1 MNKLGVH
8 AFVWTADWTNENA
21 ARAIGLTAETGFDIL
36 ELSSMDLAS
45 VDVDF
50 TRRALERNGL
60 GATMSFGLSDAQDV
74 SSDDPER
81 VRAGERQLLRGL
93 SVARDVGA
101 THVCGILY
109 SAFQKYAVPTTADA
123 ISRSIEVTRRV
134 AEKAAE
140 SGIVLGMEV
149 VNRYESNMLNT
160 AAQAVDYV
168 ERVGMA
174 NVKVHL
180 DCYHMNI
187 EERDV
192 ASAIV
197 TTGSRLG
204 YFHTGDSH
212 RGYLGSG
219 SIEFGRVFRALVAS
233 GYEGPITFESFSSAG
248 GGQPLEG
255 ILGIWRNLW
264 DDGRDLALHARVYT
278 EAQLKAGREAV
289 KVGALPQT
297 PLGAGAPRPA

>member
-8 AFVWTADWTNENA
+8 AFVWTPHWTNENA

-36 ELSSMDLAS
+36 ELSSMDLDT
-45 VDVDF
+45 VDMDF
-50 TRRALERNGL
+50 TRRELERHGL
-60 GATMSFGLSDAQDV
+60 GATMSFGLTEAQDV
-74 SSDDPER
+74 SSEDPER
-81 VRAGERQLLRGL
+81 RRAGEAQLRRGIAI
-93 SVARDVGA
+93 ARDVGA

-109 SAFQKYAVPTTADA
+109 SAFQKYSVPATADGM
-123 ISRSIEVTRRV
+123 RHSIEVVRRV
-134 AEKAAE
+134 AETAAE
-140 SGIVLGMEV
+140 SGITLGMEV
-149 VNRYESNMLNT
+149 VNRYETNMLNT

-168 ERVGMA
+168 KQVGMA

-187 EERDV
+187 EEHDV

-197 TTGSRLG
+197 STGEHLG

-219 SIEFGRVFRALVAS
+219 SIEFGRVFRAVVAA
-233 GYEGPITFESFSSAG
+233 GYEGPITFESFSSAVV
-248 GGQPLEG
+248 GQPLEG

-264 DDGRDLALHARVYT
+264 DDGRDLAAHARAYT
-278 EAQLKAGREAV
+278 QVQIKAAREAM
-289 KVGALPQT
+289 KVGAPSQT
-297 PLGAGAPRPA
+297 PPAGAPGPA